1 MGSILS
7 QIKPKTIN
15 RYIQRGISPVRALKS
30 RREDLWVRSQDNKVY
45 KWSDMSICGI
55 LFQFVNY
62 KNQTNNV
69 DVVQSKHHHRLFD

>member
-1 MGSILS
+1 
-7 QIKPKTIN
+7 
-15 RYIQRGISPVRALKS
+15 
-30 RREDLWVRSQDNKVY
+30 VY
-45 KWSDMSICGI
+45 KWSDMSICGL